1 MLSQTRYLSSLDAR
15 ERDDWRRLSRRAVEP
30 NPYFDVD
37 FLLTAHRRLRPDL
50 DPKVAMVSSGGQL
63 RAVLPFL
70 EQRSVK
76 NAPVIVR
83 STSAP
88 LGASVA
94 DLHIP
99 LVDKDCVSQAMGA
112 LLTELGSS
120 TLGLPVVVD
129 FAVHRL
135 EGPVWD
141 ALQHVTAQ
149 RRGRL
154 MLRGDQ
160 SRGAF
165 HIPGERAADRSPP
178 VPVSPWPVDRSIFAH
193 LSRSRRKSL
202 NRSLAALEAREG
214 QLTWV
219 DRTRD
224 PAAIDEFMTI
234 EHAGWK
240 GDSAQGGEGVLT
252 TSGGATWFRETTERF
267 RSAGDLFVGG
277 LYAGARCIYLTV
289 DIRTG
294 DQWFG
299 MRDVY
304 DESFAAYSPGT
315 LGRLVG
321 MAWFAASPPVT
332 FDTCVNPTLY
342 PQAASLYPD
351 RMRLGRVLVAGNTAA
366 NLGFRAVELARSM
379 RPASDPVVAGA
390 AASARHGAV
399 RWGRG
404 PGGPQE
410 AG

>member
-1 MLSQTRYLSSLDAR
+1 MLSETRHLSSLDAR
-15 ERDDWRRLSRRAVEP
+15 EQDAWRRLSRRAVEQ

-50 DPKVAMVSSGGQL
+50 DPKVAMVSAGGEL

-76 NAPVIVR
+76 NVPVIVR
-83 STSAP
+83 STDAP
-88 LGASVA
+88 VGASVT

-99 LVDKDCVSQAMGA
+99 LVDKDCVSQAMGG

-120 TLGLPVVVD
+120 KVGLPVVVD
-129 FAVHRL
+129 LAVHRL

-141 ALQHVTAQ
+141 ALERETA
-149 RRGRL
+149 RRGGRL
-154 MLRGDQ
+154 MLRGEK

-165 HIPGERAADRSPP
+165 HIPGERADRSTP
-178 VPVSPWPVDRSIFAH
+178 VPVSPWPVGRSVVAH
-193 LSRSRRKSL
+193 LSRSRRQSL
-202 NRSLAALEAREG
+202 RRALAALGAREG
-214 QLTWV
+214 PVTWV
-219 DRTRD
+219 DRTSD

-240 GDSAQGGEGVLT
+240 GDADRGGEGVLA
-252 TSGGATWFRETTERF
+252 TSGGETWFRETTDRL
-267 RSAGDLFVGG
+267 RSVGDLFVGG
-277 LYAGARCIYLTV
+277 LYAGERCLYLTV
-289 DIRTG
+289 DIRSG

-304 DESFAAYSPGT
+304 DERFAAYSPGT

-332 FDTCVNPTLY
+332 FDTCVSPTLY
-342 PQAASLYPD
+342 PQNASLYPD

-379 RPASDPVVAGA
+379 RPAANDTQAVFPRPSTGA
-390 AASARHGAV
+390 RAMS
-399 RWGRG
+399 WGGG

-410 AG
+410 VR